1 MKKKNQKKA
10 GFPVII
16 SSFEI
21 CMIDRPFLEQY
32 DWTYMVLDE
41 GHRIKN
47 RECRLVRELKKIPST
62 SRLLL
67 TGTPI
72 QNTLDELWSLLN
84 FVNPMIFDDLE
95 VFQSWFGFRNIG
107 GKNKEEDTQVDDIMK
122 TEQETRVVSK
132 LHEVIADL

>member
-1 MKKKNQKKA
+1 M
-10 GFPVII
+10 II
-16 SSFEI
+16 KEVLREHKQFQAHVFR
-21 CMIDRPFLEQY
+21 CRALRPA
-32 DWTYMVLDE
+32 M
-41 GHRIKN
+41 
-47 RECRLVRELKKIPST
+47 
-62 SRLLL
+62 RLLL

>member
-1 MKKKNQKKA
+1 M
-10 GFPVII
+10 G
-16 SSFEI
+16 
-21 CMIDRPFLEQY
+21 QY
-32 DWTYMVLDE
+32 TSV
-41 GHRIKN
+41 
-47 RECRLVRELKKIPST
+47 

-132 LHEVIADL
+132 LHEVLRPFLLRRMKKDVLINMPPKAEVVVYC